1 MQTDI
6 LYLCSS
12 SEIRKKLLLDAKI
25 PFTCIPHHACEKSI
39 EYNGSFEEYV
49 LKIAQKKLSSINL
62 ETLEQKPNRLFLL
75 ASDTLVH
82 GLISKKIYG
91 KPKNLADATNII
103 KAISKEPLQ
112 VTTGCALAY
121 YEKKDLTYQ
130 KKDSIIWQT
139 GANVHFSIPDDEIA
153 TYLKKSPQALY
164 AAGSTTIE
172 EYGSRFVSSI
182 DGSYTAVL
190 GLPIFELSQN
200 LKKLGFKEE

>member
-12 SEIRKKLLLDAKI
+12 SEIRKKLLLDAQI
-25 PFTCIPHHACEKSI
+25 PFSCIPHHACENSI

-82 GLISKKIYG
+82 GLISKKMYG
-91 KPKNLADATNII
+91 KPENYDDAIQII
-103 KAISKEPLQ
+103 QEISKEPLQ
-112 VTTGCALAY
+112 VTTGCALAF
-121 YEKKDLTYQ
+121 YEKKDSTYQ
-130 KKDSIIWQT
+130 KKECIIWHT
-139 GANVHFSIPDDEIA
+139 GAVIQFTIPNSDID
-153 TYLKKSPQALY
+153 TYLRKSPHALH

-172 EYGSRFVSSI
+172 EYGSRFLSSI
-182 DGSYTAVL
+182 HGSYTAVL
-190 GLPIFELSQN
+190 GLPMFELIKN
-200 LKKLGFKEE
+200 LKKLNFRE